1 MLVPD
6 SHEGSDRSF
15 WFSQFKITIY
25 VYAQHYYLGAC
36 IPSCFCS
43 YTSVLYS
50 KTRSH
55 STCLLFCDLRKK
67 VFFLAKM
74 AYILR
79 SRMPMNICSIWQCKT
94 PIRIWENVIK
104 FHKNSCSW
112 ERKRI
117 WNTFSGIANIAV
129 E

>member
-43 YTSVLYS
+43 YTSYQT
-50 KTRSH
+50 KN
-55 STCLLFCDLRKK
+55 LFAHNKHENGGMEKLR
-67 VFFLAKM
+67 
-74 AYILR
+74 
-79 SRMPMNICSIWQCKT
+79 Q
-94 PIRIWENVIK
+94 
-104 FHKNSCSW
+104 
-112 ERKRI
+112 
-117 WNTFSGIANIAV
+117 
-129 E
+129 